1 MLTLTR
7 QEAKSVSLLTQDE
20 RLAKIKETLSAERWV
35 DHGPAGKIKET
46 LKAVRWVEQSSRK
59 KGQRSTVLRRERAV
73 ASSKVQVAR
82 IKRTVILFRGCL
94 IREDRSRRA
103 RRRFEFE
110 MKLRF
115 ERNHSKL

>member
-20 RLAKIKETLSAERWV
+20 RLA
-35 DHGPAGKIKET
+35 KIKET

-103 RRRFEFE
+103 RRRFEFR